1 MNEKTINFNDKKIN
15 KKDFYNDKKQFKIKD
30 IDISKILISKPESY
44 GKMNAKKYITGYNDD
59 VIRPLHIFFPQMNG
73 NFKCFDDNMR
83 MYFLADDT
91 SSGLGKSRKE
101 FFKKYTK
108 LRGKIKDLICKKFDS
123 EPIYND
129 NYIKAKIKSYN
140 DDIRT
145 NFRDE
150 SNNRKVP
157 KEDCSYKC
165 LSLISLDSVI
175 QMGKNFFPQT
185 LLEEC
190 KYKLIKKKIK
200 DLITDDFYLSS
211 EPESDDKSFNDKSD
225 GESFNE

>member
-1 MNEKTINFNDKKIN
+1 
-15 KKDFYNDKKQFKIKD
+15 
-30 IDISKILISKPESY
+30 
-44 GKMNAKKYITGYNDD
+44 MNAKKYIIGYNDD
-59 VIRPLHIFFPQMNG
+59 VIRPLQIFFPQMNG
-73 NFKCFDDNMR
+73 YFKCFDDNMT
-83 MYFLADDT
+83 MSFLDNDT
-91 SSGLGKSRKE
+91 SSGLRESRKE

-108 LRGKIKDLICKKFDS
+108 LWGKIKDLIGKKFDS

-129 NYIKAKIKSYN
+129 NYIKKKVKSYN
-140 DDIRT
+140 NNIRT

-165 LSLISLDSVI
+165 LSLIALNSVI
-175 QMGKNFFPQT
+175 QMGKKYFPQT

-190 KYKLIKKKIK
+190 KYKLIRKKIK

-211 EPESDDKSFNDKSD
+211 ESEYESDDESD
-225 GESFNE
+225 NESADESLTEQMI